1 MNQDSR
7 PMMQAQ
13 ETGYLLH
20 PPYGTRHTPITIDT
34 TEWTHVCSARFGPGR
49 PCSFSKSTKWTGD
62 AYRYDI
68 FIRPDDR
75 YTALRWANGAGEG
88 WLIAEDKCEREEGS
102 LLKHIAEILPEARR
116 WDYCHFLW
124 AAVTQSQRAAVCT
137 TDAAWEEAI
146 LNKKIQIRKRNGRRT
161 ASIKPQDLTVTNTS
175 LPSPETM
182 ATTG

>member
-1 MNQDSR
+1 
-7 PMMQAQ
+7 MMQVQ

-49 PCSFSKSTKWTGD
+49 PCSFSRSTKWTGD

-88 WLIAEDKCEREEGS
+88 WLITEDKCEREEGS

-124 AAVTQSQRAAVCT
+124 GAVTQSQCAAVCT

-146 LNKKIQIRKRNGRRT
+146 LNKKIHIRKRNGRRT
-161 ASIKPQDLTVTNTS
+161 ASIKPQDQTVTNIPP
-175 LPSPETM
+175 LRQKPRPRP
-182 ATTG
+182 ANHN